1 MHAGLPKRRG
11 NPKDDFRN
19 AQLYKNK
26 IEKLK
31 PIIMQQYEYTNK
43 IYYDHFVLP
52 FTIGLVVLL
61 GYLCVKY
68 YKWIKS
74 FPKEERKKIR
84 KGLFSFKTIHS
95 GWEIFRE
102 SLLHHNIFKT
112 NPMLGYM
119 HMTFAFGWF
128 LLIVVGKIESM
139 VYHTSA
145 FNPPYFAIFFR
156 YFHPAKETFPYSEFF
171 AFLMDLILTFL
182 LIGILLAVTKRFCS
196 RIFGMKK
203 TTKQRTYDLLI
214 LTVLW
219 LIFPVRFLAESFTS
233 GLTLT
238 AWRCG
243 TPFSTRII
251 LKI

>member
-1 MHAGLPKRRG
+1 
-11 NPKDDFRN
+11 
-19 AQLYKNK
+19 
-26 IEKLK
+26 
-31 PIIMQQYEYTNK
+31 MQQYEYTNK

-61 GYLCVKY
+61 GYLCVRY

-84 KGLFSFKTIHS
+84 KGLFSFKTIRS

-182 LIGILLAVTKRFCS
+182 LIGILLAVTKRLLPYFRHEKDHETTGLRPAYINGPLAHFPGTFSS
-196 RIFGMKK
+196 RKLYK
-203 TTKQRTYDLLI
+203 RT
-214 LTVLW
+214 
-219 LIFPVRFLAESFTS
+219 E
-233 GLTLT
+233 
-238 AWRCG
+238 WRW
-243 TPFSTRII
+243 
-251 LKI
+251 

>member
-1 MHAGLPKRRG
+1 MLCGKCMLICPRG
-11 NPKDDFRN
+11 VETRKMILEMLNYIKT
-19 AQLYKNK
+19 
-26 IEKLK
+26 KLK
-31 PIIMQQYEYTNK
+31 SWNH
-43 IYYDHFVLP
+43 YYAAIRIHEQNILRSLCPAVHDRSGRATGV
-52 FTIGLVVLL
+52 
-61 GYLCVKY
+61 LCVRY

-84 KGLFSFKTIHS
+84 KGLFSFKTIRS

-128 LLIVVGKIESM
+128 LLIVVGKID
-139 VYHTSA
+139 HTSA

-182 LIGILLAVTKRFCS
+182 LIGILLAITKRFCS

-203 TTKQRTYDLLI
+203 TTKN
-214 LTVLW
+214 
-219 LIFPVRFLAESFTS
+219 
-233 GLTLT
+233 GLTICLY
-238 AWRCG
+238 
-243 TPFSTRII
+243 
-251 LKI
+251 

>member
-1 MHAGLPKRRG
+1 M
-11 NPKDDFRN
+11 
-19 AQLYKNK
+19 
-26 IEKLK
+26 
-31 PIIMQQYEYTNK
+31 YEYTNK

-74 FPKEERKKIR
+74 FPREERKKIR
-84 KGLFSFKTIHS
+84 KGLFSLKTIRS

-139 VYHTSA
+139 VYHTNA
-145 FNPPYFAIFFR
+145 FNPPYFAIFFPLLSPGKRDLPVQRIFRISNGSYFAIPVDRNLVSR
-156 YFHPAKETFPYSEFF
+156 YQ
-171 AFLMDLILTFL
+171 TFL
-182 LIGILLAVTKRFCS
+182 LSFLR
-196 RIFGMKK
+196 MKK
-203 TTKQRTYDLLI
+203 TTKQRAYDLLI

-233 GLTLT
+233 GLNGGGSFLT
-238 AWRCG
+238 HNAG
-243 TPFSTRII
+243 ISLEDFFP
-251 LKI
+251 